1 MATQQQNPKNEES
14 PLYKALTRLFS
25 GPIVNFKQQGQIRYR
40 RGEMDK
46 LGSKFNS
53 LSGKAFKKVGQN
65 PYDVINTK
73 LLANQNRNERY
84 LDFDQMEFTPEIASS
99 MDIYADEMTTFNEF
113 RQILNIESNSEEI
126 KEILKMLFYD
136 VLNVD
141 SNLYT
146 WCRTMCKYGDL
157 FMYLEVDPEHGVKNV
172 TALPTQEVE
181 RLEGED
187 KSNPNYIQYQ
197 WNAAGLTFENWQ
209 IAHFRILGQD
219 KYAPYGT
226 SVLEASR
233 RVWRQ
238 LTLLEDAMM
247 AYRIVRAPE
256 RRVFYIDVG
265 AIPPPEYEQHIQR
278 VMTSMKRN
286 QVVDQNTGRVD
297 LRYNPMSIE
306 EDYYIPVKGQNSGT
320 KIENLAGGSFT
331 SAIEDVK
338 YLREKLFSAL
348 KVPQSYLARG
358 EGSTED
364 KATLSTKDIRF
375 ARTVQRLQRVMIA
388 ELVKIAQVHLY
399 LLGYRSSDLVSFK
412 LMLNNPSKIA
422 ELQELEHFKARVD
435 AAGGAKDSGFSK
447 HWIFKNI
454 FKLSQDEF
462 LTIQNE
468 LFYDKNFEKTLE
480 SAGEGVEGED
490 AGGSGGGGLGLGGG
504 GIGGEGEAGGTGEA
518 GGIGAAGGEGEAGG
532 IPPPPEAG
540 EESPLLAAPAKRD
553 DLPPSWHGKD
563 YEKVKNPKFS
573 QSARTRHERA
583 KSVPE
588 IARNVHRNIL
598 PGHDEFKSMSRGIFN
613 EQKQMNVEEERFLN
627 EAQSVL
633 NSLAAHME
641 KKNEPQ

>member
-46 LGSKFNS
+46 VGSKFNS
-53 LSGKAFKKVGQN
+53 LSGKAFKKQGQN

-113 RQILNIESNSEEI
+113 KQILNIESHSEEI

-136 VLNVD
+136 VLNVE

-157 FMYLEVDPEHGVKNV
+157 FMYLEVDPEHGIKSV

-197 WNAAGLTFENWQ
+197 WNAGGLTFENWQ

-226 SVLEASR
+226 SVLEAAR

-265 AIPPPEYEQHIQR
+265 GIPPNEYEQHIQR

-358 EGSTED
+358 EGAAED
-364 KATLSTKDIRF
+364 KSTLSTKDIRF
-375 ARTVQRLQRVMIA
+375 SRTIQRLQRVMVA

-412 LMLNNPSKIA
+412 LFLNNPSKIA
-422 ELQELEHFKARVD
+422 ELQELEHFKAKVD

-480 SAGEGVEGED
+480 SAGEGAEGED
-490 AGGSGGGGLGLGGG
+490 AGGGGGGGLGLGGG
-504 GIGGEGEAGGTGEA
+504 GLGGEVGGEAEAGGTGEA

-532 IPPPPEAG
+532 MPPPEAG

-563 YEKVKNPKFS
+563 YEKVKVSKHG
-573 QSARTRHERA
+573 AGRRTAHFTSMA
-583 KSVPE
+583 VPE
-588 IARNVHRNIL
+588 KGRNTTRNTL
-598 PGHDEFKSMSRGIFN
+598 PGYSEFKSMSRGIFN
-613 EQKQMNVEEERFLN
+613 EEKEINLNEERLLN
-627 EAQSVL
+627 EAQQVL
-633 NSLAAHME
+633 NNLAARME
-641 KKNEPQ
+641 KK